1 MHRAVQLDPVTPAE
15 SRVLQSLQRGLSNRG
30 IARELVVS
38 PRTVESHIS
47 HLLAKT
53 GCSNR
58 TQLLLWSL
66 AITPGAIKS
75 PLGTAQAGLAQR

>member
-1 MHRAVQLDPVTPAE
+1 MNQPLSQPTASERN
-15 SRVLQSLQRGLSNRG
+15 VLALLQRGLSNGG
-30 IARELVVS
+30 IAEQLLLSR
-38 PRTVESHIS
+38 RTVECHIS

-66 AITPGAIKS
+66 TE
-75 PLGTAQAGLAQR
+75 R

>member
-1 MHRAVQLDPVTPAE
+1 MNQRLSQPTASE
-15 SRVLQSLQRGLSNRG
+15 RNVLALLQKGLSNGG
-30 IARELVVS
+30 IAEQLLLSR
-38 PRTVESHIS
+38 RTVECHIS

-66 AITPGAIKS
+66 TE
-75 PLGTAQAGLAQR
+75 L

>member
-1 MHRAVQLDPVTPAE
+1 MSPRLSQPTASE
-15 SRVLQSLQRGLSNRG
+15 RNVLVLLQRGLSNGG
-30 IARELVVS
+30 IAEQLLLSR
-38 PRTVESHIS
+38 RTVECHIS

-66 AITPGAIKS
+66 AEG
-75 PLGTAQAGLAQR
+75 

>member
-1 MHRAVQLDPVTPAE
+1 MTQLSMEPTTSE
-15 SRVLQSLQRGLSNRG
+15 REVLALLQQGLSNGG
-30 IARELVVS
+30 IAEQLLLSR
-38 PRTVESHIS
+38 RTVECHIS

-66 AITPGAIKS
+66 AEG
-75 PLGTAQAGLAQR
+75 